1 VTSQL
6 ADEDWEKNVEGL
18 TGLARLLQ
26 HHPDTVVTEYKN
38 IMQLVL
44 KQVTSST
51 KRRQSHEESVVFCR
65 RLKTGFILIP

>member
-6 ADEDWEKNVEGL
+6 SDEDWEKNVEGL

-26 HHPDTVVTEYKN
+26 HHPDTVVAEYKT

-44 KQVTSST
+44 KQVTV
-51 KRRQSHEESVVFCR
+51 SHIKEAKVMKS
-65 RLKTGFILIP
+65 P

>member
-6 ADEDWEKNVEGL
+6 SDEDWEKNVEGL

-26 HHPDTVVTEYKN
+26 HHPDTVVQEYKT

-44 KQVTSST
+44 KQVTAST
-51 KRRQSHEESVVFCR
+51 
-65 RLKTGFILIP
+65 